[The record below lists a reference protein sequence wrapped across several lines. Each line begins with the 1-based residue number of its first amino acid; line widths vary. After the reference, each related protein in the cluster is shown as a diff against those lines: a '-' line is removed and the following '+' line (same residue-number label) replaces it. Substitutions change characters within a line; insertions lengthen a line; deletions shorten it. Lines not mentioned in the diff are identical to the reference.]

1 MEITNVHKTFG
12 KLFFECSDFCIGIIL
27 HEVRRIPH
35 WVPSLDYG
43 KCFTYRGL
51 IFGLA
56 HEFSHNLISHFG
68 MYTNEKSGSV
78 PCRFVRGVH
87 QGQFTTISFKH
98 SLLQWLLMYKEE
110 GFLSSSRSWFIFFVN
125 DSVSG
130 SVKEVAF
137 GRLSLPLVYPMLLG
151 RNRLGNVVAHVLT
164 TRVVSPICFL
174 WSSFLGMARKYI
186 LSNIFIKR
194 PLQLR
199 KVGYV
204 LVYKVVEF
212 VNYTFI
218 DVLSDRGQ
226 VPYRVVDMREA

>member
-1 MEITNVHKTFG
+1 M
-12 KLFFECSDFCIGIIL
+12 
-27 HEVRRIPH
+27 
-35 WVPSLDYG
+35 
-43 KCFTYRGL
+43 

-56 HEFSHNLISHFG
+56 HEFSHNLISHVG

-151 RNRLGNVVAHVLT
+151 RNRNNAEIALAMWLHA
-164 TRVVSPICFL
+164 S
-174 WSSFLGMARKYI
+174 
-186 LSNIFIKR
+186 
-194 PLQLR
+194 
-199 KVGYV
+199 
-204 LVYKVVEF
+204 
-212 VNYTFI
+212 
-218 DVLSDRGQ
+218 
-226 VPYRVVDMREA
+226 